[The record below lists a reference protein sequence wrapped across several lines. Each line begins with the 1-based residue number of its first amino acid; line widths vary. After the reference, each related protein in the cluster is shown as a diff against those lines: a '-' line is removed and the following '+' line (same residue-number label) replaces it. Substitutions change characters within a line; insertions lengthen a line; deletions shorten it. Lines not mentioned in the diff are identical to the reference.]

1 MFKFGRTIDVIKY
14 KKDLPKNSFAITFD
28 DGFENNYKIAAPI
41 LKKYNL
47 KSTFYF
53 STELVENNSMSWI
66 DKIEYAFEKS
76 NQKLILLPW
85 RKKPLKY
92 R

>member
-1 MFKFGRTIDVIKY
+1 MDEISDIIKH

-66 DKIEYAFEKS
+66 DKVEYAFEKS
-76 NQKLILLPW
+76 KQKSFCPME
-85 RKKPLKY
+85 
-92 R
+92 